1 MRFSNKMMGVKLVLA
16 HRLDEKFLKII
27 FKDCQNFVDSQNIGY
42 DISKLNLVKKLL
54 SKTLRCSK

>member
-27 FKDCQNFVDSQNIGY
+27 FKDCQNFVDNQN
-42 DISKLNLVKKLL
+42 
-54 SKTLRCSK
+54 